1 MGVNIAPPLSTPNT
15 SSRPITP
22 SPPNTPYATYQRWY
36 HGSTRPTFSTPQR
49 LNASTHHVQGDEE
62 YDEEDEEGEGGPTYE
77 ELIELGQQIG
87 DVKAERY
94 C

>member
-1 MGVNIAPPLSTPNT
+1 M
-15 SSRPITP
+15 
-22 SPPNTPYATYQRWY
+22 
-36 HGSTRPTFSTPQR
+36 
-49 LNASTHHVQGDEE
+49 QGDED

-94 C
+94 CGRGHGGGGYWWTPSLLREGPWGVLGASSI